1 MSAGIKKVGNL
12 IFGAKTYARM
22 SVSLPWKR
30 GNGRVSDCVQKYL
43 DKVPLRTAPGLKKC
57 GPLG

>member
-12 IFGAKTYARM
+12 IFGAKTFARM

-30 GNGRVSDCVQKYL
+30 GYGRASDCVT
-43 DKVPLRTAPGLKKC
+43 KVP
-57 GPLG
+57 

>member
-12 IFGAKTYARM
+12 IFGAKTFGQM

-30 GNGRVSDCVQKYL
+30 GYGRASDCVT
-43 DKVPLRTAPGLKKC
+43 KVP
-57 GPLG
+57 